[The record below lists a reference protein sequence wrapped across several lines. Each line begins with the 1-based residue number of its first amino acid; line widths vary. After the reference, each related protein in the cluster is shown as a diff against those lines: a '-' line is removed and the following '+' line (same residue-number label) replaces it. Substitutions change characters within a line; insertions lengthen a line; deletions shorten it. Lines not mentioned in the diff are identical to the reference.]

1 MFWDAHQEKWYIS
14 IVDVIA
20 ILTESVDP
28 TAYWRKL
35 KQRLKA
41 EFNQTVTNWH
51 GLKMPAK
58 DGKMLRQMWLTQSNF
73 LGRREVLLTNTLY
86 VHR

>member
-1 MFWDAHQEKWYIS
+1 
-14 IVDVIA
+14 
-20 ILTESVDP
+20 
-28 TAYWRKL
+28 
-35 KQRLKA
+35 
-41 EFNQTVTNWH
+41 
-51 GLKMPAK
+51 LKMPAK